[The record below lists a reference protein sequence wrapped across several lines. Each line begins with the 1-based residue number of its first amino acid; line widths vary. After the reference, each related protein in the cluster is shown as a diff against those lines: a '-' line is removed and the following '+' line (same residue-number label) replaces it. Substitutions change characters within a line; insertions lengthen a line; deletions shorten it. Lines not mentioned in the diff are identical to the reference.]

1 MVHEIIETCSTRV
14 QSKVCSARTTSLDF
28 VHETLLNFFRAYN
41 APKTP
46 SWIKNL
52 DTLCCNC
59 KQCRFKKI
67 ADFKTVPR
75 MQHHHPTTPASIW
88 TFFPKTITFNGFFF
102 FSDYLKS
109 HLACIYPSCLR
120 PAMRDGQNCLM
131 QQQSK
136 LSSFFGQTH
145 LFYRLF
151 FGFLYGLQSVSIN

>member
-59 KQCRFKKI
+59 KQCRFKKLQI
-67 ADFKTVPR
+67 SKLFHVCSIITQ
-75 MQHHHPTTPASIW
+75 QHQHRFGLFSQ
-88 TFFPKTITFNGFFF
+88 KLLLSMVSLFFF
-102 FSDYLKS
+102 
-109 HLACIYPSCLR
+109 
-120 PAMRDGQNCLM
+120 
-131 QQQSK
+131 
-136 LSSFFGQTH
+136 
-145 LFYRLF
+145 RLF
-151 FGFLYGLQSVSIN
+151 EKSPCMHLSIMFASCHERWIELSHAVAI